1 MDQIRISDITM
12 KQTGKELTLSFK
24 EKLEIPKLLD
34 KLNIDVIEIE
44 GIEHPK
50 IDALR
55 IKSVASAVKNS
66 VVAVPVALSED
77 SVEATWNALK
87 EAKQPRLQ
95 VFASVSP
102 VQMEYLFHKKPD
114 AMLKAIEEI
123 VTACRAK
130 TEEVEFIADDA
141 TRSDSAFLYKAVK
154 TAIAAGAKIVT
165 VCDATGSILPDEL
178 GAFLDALYENVE
190 ELKDVVL
197 GVSCCNELAM
207 ADACAIE
214 SIKHGV
220 REIKAAA
227 YPVNQISLPHIA
239 RLLSTKGDAFGVTSS
254 VRTVE
259 MKRIIKQIDW
269 ICQTNRSKT
278 SPFDNSVQEDVA
290 VEEIKLTG
298 HDNMTAVLKAV
309 EKLGYDLSEEDSAN
323 VWAAFQKIAATKDE
337 ISSKELD
344 TIVASAAM
352 QVPATYVLN
361 SYNITASNASSS
373 MAHMKMEKDG
383 QILEGIALGD
393 GPIAAAFLAL
403 ENILGCHYELDD
415 FQIRSVTEGRE
426 AMGDALV
433 KLRSN
438 GKLYSGR
445 GTSTDIVGSSIQAY
459 ISALNKIVYEEA
471 ED

>member
-12 KQTGKELTLSFK
+12 KQTGKEFSLSFK

-34 KLNIDVIEIE
+34 KLDVSVIELE
-44 GIEHPK
+44 GIKQPK

-55 IKSVASAVKNS
+55 IKSVASTVKNS
-66 VVAVPVALSED
+66 IVAVPVELSAE

-87 EAKQPRLQ
+87 DAKHPRLQ

-114 AMLKAIEEI
+114 VMLQAIKDTI
-123 VTACRAK
+123 AACCTK
-130 TEEVEFIADDA
+130 TSDIEFIADDA
-141 TRSDSAFLYKAVK
+141 TRSDSAFLYKAIETV
-154 TAIAAGAKIVT
+154 IEAGAKTVT
-165 VCDATGSILPDEL
+165 ICDATGAMLPDEL
-178 GAFLDALYENVE
+178 GVFIDNIYANVPA
-190 ELKDVVL
+190 LKDVVL
-197 GVSCCNELAM
+197 GVACSNELAM
-207 ADACAIE
+207 ADACAIAA
-214 SIKHGV
+214 IKHGV

-227 YPVNQISLPHIA
+227 YQVNQISLPHIS
-239 RLLSTKGDAFGVTSS
+239 RLLATKGDSCGVRCG

-259 MKRIIKQIDW
+259 MNRIIKQITW
-269 ICQTNRSKT
+269 MCQTSRSKN
-278 SPFDNSVQEDVA
+278 SPFDNGVQEVM
-290 VEEIKLTG
+290 EGISLTS
-298 HDNMTAVLKAV
+298 HDNMTTVLKAV
-309 EKLGYDLSEEDSAN
+309 EKLGYDLSEEDGAQ
-323 VWAAFQKIAATKDE
+323 VWDAFQKIAARKE
-337 ISSKELD
+337 VISSKELD

-352 QVPATYVLN
+352 QVPATYVLD
-361 SYNITASNASSS
+361 SYNITASNTASS
-373 MAHMKMEKDG
+373 MAHMKLEKNG

-393 GPIAAAFLAL
+393 GPVDAAFLAL

-426 AMGDALV
+426 AMGETVV

-471 ED
+471 EV

>member
-1 MDQIRISDITM
+1 MDQIRISDVTM
-12 KQTGKELTLSFK
+12 KQTGKEFSLSFK

-34 KLNIDVIEIE
+34 RLNVDVIELE
-44 GIEHPK
+44 GITQPK

-55 IKSVASAVKNS
+55 IKSVASTVKNS
-66 VVAVPVALSED
+66 IVAVPVALSTE
-77 SVEATWNALK
+77 SVDATWNALK
-87 EAKQPRLQ
+87 EAKHPRLQ
-95 VFASVSP
+95 VVASTSP

-114 AMLKAIEEI
+114 AMLKAVEET
-123 VTACRAK
+123 VAACSTKTAD
-130 TEEVEFIADDA
+130 VEFIADDA
-141 TRSDSAFLYKAVK
+141 TRSDAAFLYKVIK
-154 TAIAAGAKIVT
+154 TAIDAGAKTIT
-165 VCDATGSILPDEL
+165 VCDATGSILPDEMS
-178 GAFLDALYENVE
+178 AFIDALYENVV

-197 GVSCCNELAM
+197 GVSCSNELAM
-207 ADACAIE
+207 ADACAIA
-214 SIKHGV
+214 SIRHGV

-227 YPVNQISLPHIA
+227 YPINQTSLPHVS
-239 RLLSTKGDAFGVTSS
+239 RLLATKGEAFDVTCS

-269 ICQTNRSKT
+269 MCQTTRSKN
-278 SPFDNSVQEDVA
+278 SPFDNGVQDVA
-290 VEEIKLTG
+290 DDMTFTAN
-298 HDNMTAVLKAV
+298 DNMATVLKAV
-309 EKLGYDLSEEDSAN
+309 EKLGYDLSEEDKAQ
-323 VWAAFQKIAATKDE
+323 VWDAFQKIAARKDA

-361 SYNITASNASSS
+361 TYNITASNTSSS
-373 MAHMKMEKDG
+373 MAYMKLDKNG
-383 QILEGIALGD
+383 QMLEGIALGD
-393 GPIAAAFLAL
+393 GPVDAAFLAL

-426 AMGDALV
+426 AMGEAVV

-459 ISALNKIVYEEA
+459 ISAVNKIVYEEA
-471 ED
+471 EG

>member
-1 MDQIRISDITM
+1 MDQIRISDVTM
-12 KQTGKELTLSFK
+12 KQTGKEFTLSFK

-34 KLNIDVIEIE
+34 RLNVDVIELE
-44 GIEHPK
+44 GITQPK

-55 IKSVASAVKNS
+55 IKSVASTVKNS
-66 VVAVPVALSED
+66 IVAVPVALSTE
-77 SVEATWNALK
+77 SVDATWNALK
-87 EAKQPRLQ
+87 EAKRPRLQ
-95 VFASVSP
+95 VVASTSP

-114 AMLKAIEEI
+114 AMLKAVEET
-123 VTACRAK
+123 VAACSAK
-130 TEEVEFIADDA
+130 TSDVEFIADDA
-141 TRSDSAFLYKAVK
+141 TRSDSAFLYKVIK
-154 TAIAAGAKIVT
+154 TAIDAGAKTIT
-165 VCDATGSILPDEL
+165 VCDATGSILPDEMS
-178 GAFLDALYENVE
+178 AFIDALYENVA

-197 GVSCCNELAM
+197 GVSCSNELAM
-207 ADACAIE
+207 ADACAIA
-214 SIKHGV
+214 SIQHGV

-227 YPVNQISLPHIA
+227 YPINQTSLPHVS
-239 RLLSTKGDAFGVTSS
+239 RLLATKGEAFGVTCS

-269 ICQTNRSKT
+269 MCQTTRSKN
-278 SPFDNSVQEDVA
+278 SPFDNGVQDVA
-290 VEEIKLTG
+290 DDISFTAN
-298 HDNMTAVLKAV
+298 DNMATVLKAV
-309 EKLGYDLSEEDSAN
+309 EKLGYDLSEEDKSQ
-323 VWAAFQKIAATKDE
+323 VWDAFQKIAARKDA

-361 SYNITASNASSS
+361 TYNITASNTSSS
-373 MAHMKMEKDG
+373 MAYMKLDKNG
-383 QILEGIALGD
+383 QMLEGIALGD
-393 GPIAAAFLAL
+393 GPVDAAFLAL

-426 AMGDALV
+426 AMGEAVV

-459 ISALNKIVYEEA
+459 ISAVNKIVYEEA
-471 ED
+471 EG

>member
-1 MDQIRISDITM
+1 MEQIRISDITM
-12 KQTGKELTLSFK
+12 KQTGKEFSLSFK

-34 KLNIDVIEIE
+34 KLEVSVIELE
-44 GIEHPK
+44 GIEQPK

-55 IKSVASAVKNS
+55 IKSVASTVKNS
-66 VVAVPVALSED
+66 IVAVPVALSTA

-87 EAKQPRLQ
+87 EAKHPRLQ

-102 VQMEYLFHKKPD
+102 VQMEYLFHKKPA
-114 AMLKAIEEI
+114 AMLSAIEETI
-123 VTACRAK
+123 KACSTK
-130 TEEVEFIADDA
+130 TSDVEFIADDA
-141 TRSDSAFLYKAVK
+141 TRSDSAFLYQAIE
-154 TAIAAGAKIVT
+154 TAITAGAKTIT
-165 VCDATGSILPDEL
+165 ICDATGAILPDEL
-178 GAFLDALYENVE
+178 GTFIDAIYENVPA
-190 ELKDVVL
+190 LKDVVL
-197 GVSCCNELAM
+197 GVSCSNELAM

-227 YPVNQISLPHIA
+227 YQVNQISLPHVS
-239 RLLSTKGDAFGVTSS
+239 RLLATKGEAFGVRSS

-259 MKRIIKQIDW
+259 MKRIIKQIEW
-269 ICQTNRSKT
+269 MCQTSRSKN
-278 SPFDNSVQEDVA
+278 SPFDNGVQDEVEDMA
-290 VEEIKLTG
+290 LTNR
-298 HDNMTAVLKAV
+298 DNMTTVLKAV
-309 EKLGYDLSEEDSAN
+309 EKLGYDLSEEDGAK
-323 VWAAFQKIAATKDE
+323 VWEAFQVIAARKDV

-352 QVPATYVLN
+352 QVPATYVLHT
-361 SYNITASNASSS
+361 YNITASNIASS
-373 MAHMKMEKDG
+373 MAHMKLEKNG
-383 QILEGIALGD
+383 TVLEGIALGD
-393 GPIAAAFLAL
+393 GPVDAAFLAI
-403 ENILGCHYELDD
+403 ENIIGCHYELDD

-426 AMGDALV
+426 AMGETVV

-471 ED
+471 DV

>member
-1 MDQIRISDITM
+1 MDQIRISDVTM
-12 KQTGKELTLSFK
+12 KQTGKEFSLSFK

-34 KLNIDVIEIE
+34 RLNVDVIELE
-44 GIEHPK
+44 GITQPK

-55 IKSVASAVKNS
+55 IKSVASTVKNS
-66 VVAVPVALSED
+66 IVAVPVALSTD
-77 SVEATWNALK
+77 SVDATWNALK
-87 EAKQPRLQ
+87 EAKSPRLQ
-95 VFASVSP
+95 VVASTSP

-114 AMLKAIEEI
+114 AMLKAVEETI
-123 VTACRAK
+123 AACSAK
-130 TEEVEFIADDA
+130 TADVEFIADDA
-141 TRSDSAFLYKAVK
+141 TRSDSAFLYKVIK
-154 TAIAAGAKIVT
+154 TAIDAGAKTIT

-178 GAFLDALYENVE
+178 SAFIDDLYANVA

-197 GVSCCNELAM
+197 GISCSNELAM
-207 ADACAIE
+207 ADACAIA
-214 SIKHGV
+214 SIQHGV

-227 YPVNQISLPHIA
+227 YPINQTSLPHVS
-239 RLLSTKGDAFGVTSS
+239 RLLATKGEAFGVTCS

-269 ICQTNRSKT
+269 MCQTSRSKN
-278 SPFDNSVQEDVA
+278 SPFDNGVQDVA
-290 VEEIKLTG
+290 DDVAFTAN
-298 HDNMTAVLKAV
+298 DNMATVLKAV
-309 EKLGYDLSEEDSAN
+309 EKLGYDLSEEDKAQ
-323 VWAAFQKIAATKDE
+323 VWDAFQKIAARKDA

-361 SYNITASNASSS
+361 TYNITASNTSSS
-373 MAHMKMEKDG
+373 MAYMKLDKNG
-383 QILEGIALGD
+383 QMLEGIALGD
-393 GPIAAAFLAL
+393 GPVDAAFLAL

-426 AMGDALV
+426 AMGEAVV

-459 ISALNKIVYEEA
+459 ISAVNKIVYEEA
-471 ED
+471 EG

>member
-1 MDQIRISDITM
+1 MCKIRISDVTM
-12 KQTGKELTLSFK
+12 KQTGKEFSLSFK

-34 KLNIDVIEIE
+34 RLNVDVIELE
-44 GIEHPK
+44 GITQPK

-55 IKSVASAVKNS
+55 IKSVASTVKNS
-66 VVAVPVALSED
+66 IIAVPVALCPE
-77 SVEATWNALK
+77 SVDATWTALK
-87 EAKQPRLQ
+87 EAKHPRLQ

-114 AMLKAIEEI
+114 AMLKAIVETI
-123 VTACRAK
+123 TACSEK
-130 TEEVEFIADDA
+130 TDDVEFIADDA
-141 TRSDSAFLYKAVK
+141 TRSDAAFLYQVVKA
-154 TAIAAGAKIVT
+154 AIAAGAKTIT
-165 VCDATGSILPDEL
+165 VCDATGSILPDEF
-178 GAFLDALYENVE
+178 GNFLDNLYENVT

-197 GVSCCNELAM
+197 GISCSNELAM
-207 ADACAIE
+207 ADACAIA

-220 REIKAAA
+220 GEIKAAA
-227 YPVNQISLPHIA
+227 YPINQISLPHIS
-239 RLLSTKGDAFGVTSS
+239 RLLATKGESFGVNCT

-269 ICQTNRSKT
+269 MCQTSRSKN
-278 SPFDNSVQEDVA
+278 SPFDNGVQDDVDDMT
-290 VEEIKLTG
+290 LTS
-298 HDNMTAVLKAV
+298 HDNMSTVIKAV
-309 EKLGYDLSEEDSAN
+309 EKLGYDLSEEDSAQ
-323 VWAAFQKIAATKDE
+323 VWEAFQKIAERKDV
-337 ISSKELD
+337 ISLKELD

-352 QVPATYVLN
+352 QVPATYILN
-361 SYNITASNASSS
+361 SYNITASNTSSS
-373 MAHMKMEKDG
+373 MAYMKLEKDG
-383 QILEGIALGD
+383 QMLEGIALGD
-393 GPIAAAFLAL
+393 GPVDAAFLAL

-426 AMGDALV
+426 AMGEAVV

-471 ED
+471 CV